1 MEYIDDEINELSYE
15 LAIKYDKRTYL
26 EYYISFLKTKHT
38 FINSFLYNNDYNSKI
53 IKIDIFL
60 IGFVIDYTSNALF
73 FDDDSMHKIYEN
85 KGSFIIEYEIIKIV
99 YSSLIT
105 MGLNTVLKLLALSNN
120 AIIEF
125 KQSKSVENIDKK
137 KTDLE
142 NKLFVKFILYFII
155 SFLFLLFFLYYISM
169 FGAIYRNT
177 QLHLLKDTL
186 ISFGLS
192 LFYPFFICLLPGLFR
207 IPALSDKNK
216 NSKCLYKFSKF
227 LQFF

>member
-1 MEYIDDEINELSYE
+1 
-15 LAIKYDKRTYL
+15 
-26 EYYISFLKTKHT
+26 
-38 FINSFLYNNDYNSKI
+38 
-53 IKIDIFL
+53 
-60 IGFVIDYTSNALF
+60 
-73 FDDDSMHKIYEN
+73 MHKIYES
-85 KGSFIIEYEIIKIV
+85 KGSFSLEYEITKIL

-105 MGLNTVLKLLALSNN
+105 MGLNTILKLLALSND

-125 KQSKSVENIDKK
+125 KRTKSAVNIDKK

-142 NKLFVKFILYFII
+142 NKLLIKFVLYFIV
-155 SFLFLLFFLYYISM
+155 SFIFLSFFWYYISM

-192 LFYPFFICLLPGLFR
+192 LIYPLFIYLLPGLFR
-207 IPALSDKNK
+207 IPALSDKK
-216 NSKCLYKFSKF
+216 KSSECLYKFSKF